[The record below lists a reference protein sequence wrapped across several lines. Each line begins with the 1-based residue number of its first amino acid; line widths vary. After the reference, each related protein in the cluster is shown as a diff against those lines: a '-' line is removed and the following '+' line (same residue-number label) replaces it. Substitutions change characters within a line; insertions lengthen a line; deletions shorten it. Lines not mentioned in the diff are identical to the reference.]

1 MGAHPGGHVVML
13 ALAEWGSVALAYGIV
28 LVSLLALAVRSAQR
42 GRRLAQQVPEDRRR
56 WM

>member
-1 MGAHPGGHVVML
+1 ML

>member
-1 MGAHPGGHVVML
+1 ML
-13 ALAEWGSVALAYGIV
+13 ALAEWGSVAVSYAVV
-28 LVSLLALAVRSAQR
+28 LLSLLALAVRSAQR